1 MENTPKPKSEDRLL
15 VLKRIE
21 ELEKEGKFDI
31 DVEDDPET
39 RPLKPGEV
47 DFLRKKLSSK
57 IKTWFAFKRAKKF
70 LNQIIENKVLII
82 DDIIGIENIDSLNS
96 GAVMTLNH
104 FNAFDS
110 FAAEI
115 IYRNSIQ
122 FKKKKRHFYRIIRE
136 GNYTSFPG
144 FYGSL
149 MRNCRTLPLSKNP
162 EVLKE
167 FMRATNT
174 LLKQGEIVLIYP
186 EQSMWWNYRKPK
198 PLQKGAFSF
207 AAKNNVPVLP
217 CFITMRDT
225 DQIGDDGFPIQAY
238 TLHVA
243 KPIYPDNNLS
253 VNENINMLRDKNYQ
267 IWKDIYE
274 DFYKIPLKYLCD
286 EKED

>member
-70 LNQIIENKVLII
+70 LNQIIENKILII

-122 FKKKKRHFYRIIRE
+122 FKKKK
-136 GNYTSFPG
+136 
-144 FYGSL
+144 
-149 MRNCRTLPLSKNP
+149 
-162 EVLKE
+162 
-167 FMRATNT
+167 
-174 LLKQGEIVLIYP
+174 
-186 EQSMWWNYRKPK
+186 
-198 PLQKGAFSF
+198 
-207 AAKNNVPVLP
+207 
-217 CFITMRDT
+217 
-225 DQIGDDGFPIQAY
+225 
-238 TLHVA
+238 
-243 KPIYPDNNLS
+243 
-253 VNENINMLRDKNYQ
+253 
-267 IWKDIYE
+267 
-274 DFYKIPLKYLCD
+274 YK
-286 EKED
+286 

>member
-70 LNQIIENKVLII
+70 LNQIIENKILII

>member
-1 MENTPKPKSEDRLL
+1 MENTPKPKAQDRLD
-15 VLKRIE
+15 VLKKIE
-21 ELEKEGKFDI
+21 ELERKGMFDV
-31 DVEDDPET
+31 DAENDPET
-39 RPLKPGEV
+39 IPLKPGEV

-70 LNQIIENKVLII
+70 LNTIIDNKILIV
-82 DDIIGIENIDSLNS
+82 DDIIGIENINSLNS

-115 IYRNSIQ
+115 IYRNSIH
-122 FKKKKRHFYRIIRE
+122 FKKNKRHFYRIIRE

-144 FYGSL
+144 FYGKL

-174 LLKQGEIVLIYP
+174 LLKNGDIVLIYP

-225 DQIGDDGFPIQAY
+225 DTIGDDGFPIQAY
-238 TLHVA
+238 TMHIS
-243 KPIYPDNNLS
+243 KPIYPNKDLS
-253 VNENINMLRDKNYQ
+253 INENINMMKETNYQ
-267 IWKDIYE
+267 VWKDIYE
-274 DFYKIPLKYLCD
+274 KTYGIPLKYLCD
-286 EKED
+286 EEEA

>member
-1 MENTPKPKSEDRLL
+1 MENTPKPKAQDRLD
-15 VLKRIE
+15 VLKKIE
-21 ELEKEGKFDI
+21 ELERAGKFDI
-31 DVEDDPET
+31 DAEDDPET
-39 RPLKPGEV
+39 IPLKPGEV

-57 IKTWFAFKRAKKF
+57 IKTWFAFRRAKKF
-70 LNQIIENKVLII
+70 LKNIMAAGILVVDGIE
-82 DDIIGIENIDSLNS
+82 GIENINSLNS

-104 FNAFDS
+104 FNALDS

-115 IYRNSIQ
+115 IYRSSIH

-144 FYGSL
+144 FYGEL
-149 MRNCRTLPLSKNP
+149 MRSCRTLPLSSNP

-174 LLKQGEIVLIYP
+174 LLKEGNIVLIYP

-225 DQIGDDGFPIQAY
+225 DNIGDDGFPIQAY
-238 TLHVA
+238 TMHIS
-243 KPIYPDNNLS
+243 KPIYPDEKLS
-253 VNENINMLRDKNYQ
+253 VNENINMMKEKNYE
-267 IWKDIYE
+267 IWKKIYE
-274 DFYKIPLKYLCD
+274 DVYKTPLKYLCD
-286 EKED
+286 EEEA

>member
-70 LNQIIENKVLII
+70 LNQIIKNKVLII

>member
-1 MENTPKPKSEDRLL
+1 MENTPKTKSEDRLL

-225 DQIGDDGFPIQAY
+225 DQIGDDGFHIQAY

>member
-243 KPIYPDNNLS
+243 KQFIL
-253 VNENINMLRDKNYQ
+253 I
-267 IWKDIYE
+267 II
-274 DFYKIPLKYLCD
+274 
-286 EKED
+286 

>member
-1 MENTPKPKSEDRLL
+1 
-15 VLKRIE
+15 
-21 ELEKEGKFDI
+21 
-31 DVEDDPET
+31 
-39 RPLKPGEV
+39 
-47 DFLRKKLSSK
+47 
-57 IKTWFAFKRAKKF
+57 
-70 LNQIIENKVLII
+70 
-82 DDIIGIENIDSLNS
+82 
-96 GAVMTLNH
+96 
-104 FNAFDS
+104 
-110 FAAEI
+110 
-115 IYRNSIQ
+115 
-122 FKKKKRHFYRIIRE
+122 
-136 GNYTSFPG
+136 
-144 FYGSL
+144 
-149 MRNCRTLPLSKNP
+149 
-162 EVLKE
+162 
-167 FMRATNT
+167 
-174 LLKQGEIVLIYP
+174 
-186 EQSMWWNYRKPK
+186 MWWNYRKPK

>member
-1 MENTPKPKSEDRLL
+1 MENTPKPKAQDRLD

-21 ELEKEGKFDI
+21 ELARQGKFDI
-31 DVEDDPET
+31 DVENDPET
-39 RPLKPGEV
+39 IPLIPGEV

-57 IKTWFAFKRAKKF
+57 IKTWFAFRRAKKF
-70 LNQIIENKVLII
+70 LDKIIDSKVLII
-82 DDIIGIENIDSLNS
+82 DDIKGIENIDNLNS

-122 FKKKKRHFYRIIRE
+122 FKKKKRHFFRIIRE

-225 DQIGDDGFPIQAY
+225 EQIGDDGFPVQAY
-238 TLHVA
+238 TLHVS
-243 KPIYPDNNLS
+243 KPIYPDENLS
-253 VNENINMLRDKNYQ
+253 VNENINMMRDKNYQ
-267 IWKDIYE
+267 IWKEIYE